1 MFHLY
6 REGLGY
12 GRVPLTSLQRKESEL
27 KWNLTV
33 K

>member
-6 REGLGY
+6 CEGLGY
-12 GRVPLTSLQRKESEL
+12 CLVPLTSLQRKENEL
-27 KWNLTV
+27 KWNLAV